1 MPDAASVPGQP
12 AQRATRQDLL
22 TRLPELARRFAERA
36 AAAEEARRIS
46 PESAQDMLEAG
57 FARILIPERI
67 GGYGLGFEE
76 WFDVT
81 RELSKADAS
90 HGWCA
95 GLIIHHAHLMAQFP
109 EAAQKML
116 WANGLDVP
124 VAASFAPAVTAKPVE
139 GGYRISGA
147 GSPFASGVDHCTW
160 VMLGGMVHDINDN
173 GGAEPEW
180 KFFLVPPGQYTVR
193 DTWFTAGM
201 RATGSKTIVTDNV
214 FVPHGQVLR
223 LSDLRDGKTPGGAL
237 HPGVIFHTPFFYYAP
252 ISFVTPMIGAAQG
265 AYDLFRE
272 WTRTRKAQDGS
283 PVAEKIAVQTRMA
296 RAAADID
303 AAELLVRRA
312 VGVTDAPADYSPQL
326 LARSVRD
333 FTRASEWCVEAIDAL
348 IALSGTAGFAT
359 SHPMQRAWRDIHFMA
374 MHISLNVETNFAHFG
389 RMELGLGRDAS
400 RPYF

>member
-1 MPDAASVPGQP
+1 MADALALARGV
-12 AQRATRQDLL
+12 TRQEVL
-22 TRLPELARRFAERA
+22 RRVRALGPLFAERA

-46 PESAQDMLEAG
+46 PQSAKDMLDAG
-57 FARILIPERI
+57 LARILLPERI

-76 WFDVT
+76 WYDVT
-81 RELSKADAS
+81 LDLCKADAS

-95 GLIIHHAHLMAQFP
+95 SLIIHHAHLIAQFP
-109 EAAQKML
+109 EAAQRAV
-116 WANGLDVP
+116 WADGLDVP
-124 VAASFAPAVTAKPVE
+124 IAASFAPAVKAVAAD

-160 VMLGGMVHDINDN
+160 VMLGGMVHD
-173 GGAEPEW
+173 GPAPEW
-180 KFFLVPPGQYTVR
+180 TFFLVPPGRYTVR

-201 RATGSKTIVTDNV
+201 RATGSKTIVTDDV
-214 FVPHGQVLR
+214 FVPHGLTLR
-223 LSDLRDGKTPGGAL
+223 LTDLRDGNTPGGAL
-237 HPGVIFHTPFFYYAP
+237 HGSAIFRTPFFYYAP

-265 AYDLFRE
+265 AYELFRD

-283 PVAEKIAVQTRMA
+283 SVAEKAVVQTRMA

-312 VGVTDAPADYSPQL
+312 VRVTDAPADYSPQL

-333 FTRASEWCVEAIDAL
+333 FTRASELCVEAIDAL
-348 IALSGTAGFAT
+348 LALSGTAGFAT

-374 MHISLNVETNFAHFG
+374 MHISLNVEANFSHYG

>member
-1 MPDAASVPGQP
+1 MQDGP
-12 AQRATRQDLL
+12 AQRATRQEILA
-22 TRLPELARRFAERA
+22 RLPELSARFAQRA
-36 AAAEEARRIS
+36 AAAEDARRIS
-46 PESAQDMLEAG
+46 PESAQDMLDAG

-76 WFDVT
+76 WYDVT

-109 EAAQKML
+109 EAAQTTL
-116 WANGLDVP
+116 WTGGLDVP
-124 VAASFAPAVTAKPVE
+124 VAASFAPTVKAVPVD

-160 VMLGGMVHDINDN
+160 VMLGGMAQDNNDN
-173 GGAEPEW
+173 GGAKPEW
-180 KFFLVPPGQYTVR
+180 KFFLVPHGDYTVR

-201 RATGSKTIVTDNV
+201 RATGSKSIVTDNV
-214 FVPHGQVLR
+214 FVPHGLVLR
-223 LSDLRDGKTPGGAL
+223 LSDLRDGNSPGGAV

-265 AYDLFRE
+265 AYELFRE
-272 WTRTRKAQDGS
+272 WTKTRKAQDGS
-283 PVAEKIAVQTRMA
+283 SVAEKAAVQVRMA

-312 VGVTDAPADYSPQL
+312 VRVTDAPADYSPQL

-333 FTRASEWCVEAIDAL
+333 FTRASELCVEAIDAL
-348 IALSGTAGFAT
+348 LALSGTAGFTT

-374 MHISLNVETNFAHFG
+374 MHISLNVETNFTHYG

>member
-1 MPDAASVPGQP
+1 MPDTPERPGRP
-12 AQRATRQDLL
+12 APRATRQEIL
-22 TRLPELARRFAERA
+22 TCLPEMARRFSERA
-36 AAAEEARRIS
+36 AAAEDARRIS
-46 PESAQDMLEAG
+46 PESAQEMLDAG
-57 FARILIPERI
+57 FARILIPERL

-76 WFDVT
+76 WYDVT

-95 GLIIHHAHLMAQFP
+95 GLIIHHAHLMAQYP
-109 EAAQKML
+109 EAAQKAL
-116 WANGLDVP
+116 WAEGLDVP
-124 VAASFAPAVTAKPVE
+124 VAASFAPTVTAVPVD

-160 VMLGGMVHDINDN
+160 VMLGGMAHDD
-173 GGAEPEW
+173 ADPEW
-180 KFFLVPPGQYTVR
+180 KFFLVPQGEYTVR

-201 RATGSKTIVTDNV
+201 RATGSKTIVTDHV
-214 FVPHGQVLR
+214 FVPDGLVLG
-223 LSDLRDGKTPGGAL
+223 LSQLRDGKTPGGAM
-237 HPGVIFHTPFFYYAP
+237 HADVIFHTPFFYYAP

-265 AYDLFRE
+265 AYELFRN
-272 WTRTRKAQDGS
+272 WTRTRRAQDGS
-283 PVAEKIAVQTRMA
+283 SVAEKTAVQVRMA

-312 VGVTDAPADYSPQL
+312 VRVTDAPQAYAPQL

-333 FTRASEWCVEAIDAL
+333 FARASELCVEAIDAL
-348 IALSGTAGFAT
+348 LALSGTAGFAT

-374 MHISLNVETNFAHFG
+374 MHISLNVETNFTHYG

>member
-1 MPDAASVPGQP
+1 VPEKVM
-12 AQRATRQDLL
+12 TREDLL
-22 TRLPELARRFAERA
+22 SRARALALLFAARA
-36 AAAEEARRIS
+36 EAAEEARRIS
-46 PESAQDMLEAG
+46 HQSAKDMLEAG
-57 FARILIPERI
+57 LARILLPRRI
-67 GGYGLGFEE
+67 GGYGLGFDT
-76 WFDVT
+76 WYDVT

-95 GLIIHHAHLMAQFP
+95 GLIIHHAHLIAQFP
-109 EAAQKML
+109 QAGQKIV
-116 WANGLDVP
+116 WAGGLDVP
-124 VAASFAPAVTAKPVE
+124 IAASFAPTVKVAPAE

-160 VMLGGMVHDINDN
+160 VMLGGMAHD
-173 GGAEPEW
+173 GAEPEW

-214 FVPHGQVLR
+214 FVPDGLVLR
-223 LSDLRDGKTPGGAL
+223 LSDLRDGKGPGGAV
-237 HPGVIFHTPFFYYAP
+237 HPATIFHTPFFYYAP
-252 ISFVTPMIGAAQG
+252 ISFITPMVGAAQG
-265 AYDLFRE
+265 AYEMFRE
-272 WTRTRKAQDGS
+272 WTKTRKAQDGTL
-283 PVAEKIAVQTRMA
+283 VAEKTAVQARMA

-312 VGVTDAPADYSPQL
+312 VNVTDAPGDYSPQL

-333 FTRASEWCVEAIDAL
+333 FARASELCVEAIDTL
-348 IALSGTAGFAT
+348 VALSGTAGFNT
-359 SHPMQRAWRDIHFMA
+359 SHPMQRAWRDIHFMS
-374 MHISLNVETNFAHFG
+374 MHISLNVETNFTHYG

>member
-1 MPDAASVPGQP
+1 MTDAPRP
-12 AQRATRQDLL
+12 PQRATRQDILA
-22 TRLPELARRFAERA
+22 RLPEMAHQFAERA
-36 AAAEEARRIS
+36 AAAEEARRIA
-46 PESAQDMLEAG
+46 PESAQEMLDAG

-109 EAAQKML
+109 EAAQKTL
-116 WANGLDVP
+116 WAGGLDVP
-124 VAASFAPAVTAKPVE
+124 VAASFAPAVKAVPVD

-160 VMLGGMVHDINDN
+160 VMLGGMAQDNNDN
-173 GGAEPEW
+173 DSGEAEW
-180 KFFLVPPGQYTVR
+180 KFFLVPQGEYTVR

-214 FVPHGQVLR
+214 FVPHGLVLS
-223 LSDLRDGKTPGGAL
+223 LTDLRDGNTPGGAM

-252 ISFVTPMIGAAQG
+252 ISFVAPMIGAAQG
-265 AYDLFRE
+265 AYELFRD

-283 PVAEKIAVQTRMA
+283 SVAEKVAVQTRMA

-312 VGVTDAPADYSPQL
+312 VRVTDAPADYSPQL

-333 FTRASEWCVEAIDAL
+333 FTRAAELCVEAIDAL
-348 IALSGTAGFAT
+348 LALSGTAGFNT

-389 RMELGLGRDAS
+389 RMELGLGRDAR

>member
-1 MPDAASVPGQP
+1 MPDAPDVPGRP
-12 AQRATRQDLL
+12 AQRATRQEILA
-22 TRLPELARRFAERA
+22 RLPALSARFAERA

-46 PESAQDMLEAG
+46 PESAQDMLDAG

-76 WFDVT
+76 WFDIT

-109 EAAQKML
+109 ESAQKTL
-116 WANGLDVP
+116 WAKGLDVP
-124 VAASFAPAVTAKPVE
+124 VAASFAPTVTVMPVD

-160 VMLGGMVHDINDN
+160 VMLGGMAQDDNDDD
-173 GGAEPEW
+173 EPEW
-180 KFFLVPPGQYTVR
+180 KFFLVPQGEYTVR

-201 RATGSKTIVTDNV
+201 RATGSKTIVTENV
-214 FVPHGQVLR
+214 FVPHDMVLR
-223 LSDLRDGKTPGGAL
+223 LSELRDGNTPGGAVY
-237 HPGVIFHTPFFYYAP
+237 PGVIFHTPFFYYAP
-252 ISFVTPMIGAAQG
+252 ISFVAPMIGAAQG
-265 AYDLFRE
+265 AYELFRE
-272 WTRTRKAQDGS
+272 WTRKRKAQDGS
-283 PVAEKIAVQTRMA
+283 SVAEKAAVQTRMA

-312 VGVTDAPADYSPQL
+312 VRVTDAPADYSPLL

-333 FTRASEWCVEAIDAL
+333 FTRASELCVEAIDAL
-348 IALSGTAGFAT
+348 LALSGTAGFAT

-374 MHISLNVETNFAHFG
+374 MHISLNVETNFGHYG
-389 RMELGLGRDAS
+389 RMELGLGRDAT

>member
-1 MPDAASVPGQP
+1 MPAVPERP
-12 AQRATRQDLL
+12 AQRATRQDILA
-22 TRLPELARRFAERA
+22 RLPDMARRFAERA

-46 PESAQDMLEAG
+46 PESAQEMLDAG

-109 EAAQKML
+109 EAAQKTL

-124 VAASFAPAVTAKPVE
+124 VAASFAPAVTAVPVE

-147 GSPFASGVDHCTW
+147 GSPFASGVDHSTW
-160 VMLGGMVHDINDN
+160 VMLGGMAHDD
-173 GGAEPEW
+173 ADPEW
-180 KFFLVPPGQYTVR
+180 KFFLVPQGEYTVR

-201 RATGSKTIVTDNV
+201 RATGSKTIVTDHV
-214 FVPHGQVLR
+214 FVPHGLVLG
-223 LSDLRDGKTPGGAL
+223 LSALRDGKGPGGAV

-265 AYDLFRE
+265 AYELFRN

-283 PVAEKIAVQTRMA
+283 SVAEKAAVQTRMA

-312 VGVTDAPADYSPQL
+312 VRVTDSPADYSPQL

-333 FTRASEWCVEAIDAL
+333 FTRASELCVEAIDAL
-348 IALSGTAGFAT
+348 LALSGTAGFAT

-374 MHISLNVETNFAHFG
+374 MHISLNVEANFSHYG